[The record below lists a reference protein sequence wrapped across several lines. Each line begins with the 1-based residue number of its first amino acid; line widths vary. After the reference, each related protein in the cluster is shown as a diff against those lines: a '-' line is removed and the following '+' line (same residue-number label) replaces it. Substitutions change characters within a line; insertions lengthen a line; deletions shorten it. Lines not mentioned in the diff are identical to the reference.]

1 LEPIHSLCLL
11 EGNQDKG
18 YPALYDK
25 ISRYA
30 SQNYAII
37 YAVETDT
44 TQTVRRMSQHGVDVE
59 SLVESGALS
68 LVDRNE
74 MYSIDRT
81 DLDGHALLDSWHTVM
96 VKVKRRSNFNG
107 ILAMGSAENFFEFP
121 SDQDKLVKY
130 EEMAGKRFH
139 IPLESICCYS
149 QKAFDSLS
157 LGNLLAILNAHYSTV
172 HRNSRYEQW
181 YPQNIVELARRGMNK
196 ALGDNDISHLF
207 FKTLKLCYKI
217 DENTIASN
225 PATLERMLVKL
236 LGKDATELTLSF
248 IKDEIRKTVSF

>member
-1 LEPIHSLCLL
+1 
-11 EGNQDKG
+11 
-18 YPALYDK
+18 
-25 ISRYA
+25 
-30 SQNYAII
+30 
-37 YAVETDT
+37 
-44 TQTVRRMSQHGVDVE
+44 
-59 SLVESGALS
+59 
-68 LVDRNE
+68 
-74 MYSIDRT
+74 
-81 DLDGHALLDSWHTVM
+81 
-96 VKVKRRSNFNG
+96 
-107 ILAMGSAENFFEFP
+107 
-121 SDQDKLVKY
+121 
-130 EEMAGKRFH
+130 MAGKRFH

-248 IKDEIRKTVSF
+248 IKDEIRKSVSF